1 MVCGCVVFY
10 LLLGLRVQFAVCISL
25 LLQCCRFMIDAPH
38 VAKLLPPMEERSGKV
53 LVTAVTNDGTNMAGK
68 KEARSLHAMLLR
80 ILSIGKACQ
89 DPDFIMP
96 LSLHDCGESGE
107 TNRAT
112 PSSSYLA
119 LHALCSPRIAFL
131 PPVPSA
137 PPCTILRDCMPQ
149 IV

>member
-1 MVCGCVVFY
+1 VYLTVVTMLQVYDRRAPRGKIVAADGRALRQGLGHGC
-10 LLLGLRVQFAVCISL
+10 
-25 LLQCCRFMIDAPH
+25 H
-38 VAKLLPPMEERSGKV
+38 H
-53 LVTAVTNDGTNMAGK
+53 DGTNMAGK

-80 ILSIGKACQ
+80 ILSTGRACQ

-137 PPCTILRDCMPQ
+137 PPAPYCV
-149 IV
+149 IVCHRLYDIVSA